1 MKTQEEIT
9 QVINKYADTVN
20 RICYLN
26 MKNQYNSEDIFQNVF
41 LRYMTKAPKFKDDNH
56 EKAWIIRVTINLCKD
71 NFKNFF
77 RRNTSTLDEVKEIAS
92 NDKEDLSYVREAVKK
107 LPENYRNVIYLFYY
121 EQYSAVEISS
131 LLHKNVNT
139 IYTWLSRAK
148 DMLKDELGGD
158 ILE

>member
-1 MKTQEEIT
+1 MKTHEEIT

-26 MKNQYNSEDIFQNVF
+26 MKNQYDSEDIFQNVF

-71 NFKNFF
+71 SFKNFF

-121 EQYSAVEISS
+121 EQYSTVEISS